1 MHSIDLYKRR
11 MDISVEY
18 SSIMNQ
24 IYSICNKIPERCRTV
39 QEFRQMLKKHPVDR
53 KELYRLWKEERR
65 LSRISD
71 ILVRRLRNNAMEND
85 RLAIQLGFGL
95 VFCEDV
101 HCDCNNIIREML
113 RLGGNTNE
121 TE

>member
-1 MHSIDLYKRR
+1 
-11 MDISVEY
+11 
-18 SSIMNQ
+18 
-24 IYSICNKIPERCRTV
+24 
-39 QEFRQMLKKHPVDR
+39 MLKKHPVDR